1 MTDFAPL
8 SPEQEAKLRESFKRC
23 SPETVEAILRF
34 RNERNL
40 CSVIVAVN
48 GIIERYLK
56 LEPGETLA
64 AKPGSTRLGED
75 LGIDSLTMLE
85 IVMAIE
91 EALDFRIEDSEAR
104 AIRTLGDVRQYVD
117 DRVHNRPVSLAT
129 VEVYERDRICLILPQ
144 QPPFLFLDRGEIR
157 GDTVKGTYLFRGD
170 ESFFAGHFRDEPI
183 VPASIVY
190 EALGQAGCLWVLE
203 QVPKRLSLAL
213 PANHVLF
220 VGMDEARFA
229 RRAKPGDEI
238 TLELEMSR
246 LRAPLVVFN
255 GRVTVQGQL
264 LARVEGLTLAF
275 GDISAHENA
284 ESAAPHVGESH
295 GTESVTSTPVPAAV
309 TNGTHASAPAD
320 RPAPEQSPVA
330 SF

>member
-1 MTDFAPL
+1 MDPGCSTHLA
-8 SPEQEAKLRESFKRC
+8 SEQEVRLRESFKRC

-34 RNERNL
+34 RTQRDA
-40 CSVIVAVN
+40 SAVIIVVN
-48 GIIERYLK
+48 GVIERYLK
-56 LEPGETLA
+56 LAPGETLA
-64 AKPGSTRLGED
+64 NKPDATRLGED

-85 IVMAIE
+85 VVMAIE
-91 EALDFRIEDSEAR
+91 EALDFRIEDADAR
-104 AIRTLGDVRQYVD
+104 AIRTLGDVRLYVD
-117 DRVHNRPVSLAT
+117 DRVHGRPVSLAT
-129 VEVYERDRICLILPQ
+129 VEIYERDRICLILPQ
-144 QPPFLFLDRGEIR
+144 QPPFLFLDRAEIR
-157 GDTVKGTYLFRGD
+157 GDQVKATYLFRGD

-203 QVPKRLSLAL
+203 QVPRRLSLSL

-220 VGMDEARFA
+220 AGMDEARFS

-255 GRVTVQGQL
+255 GRVTLQGQP

-275 GDISAHENA
+275 GDVNA
-284 ESAAPHVGESH
+284 A
-295 GTESVTSTPVPAAV
+295 T
-309 TNGTHASAPAD
+309 
-320 RPAPEQSPVA
+320 APEAGAKSSADLPPVAEPPGRNVEPVPVA

>member
-1 MTDFAPL
+1 MDPVPL
-8 SPEQEAKLRESFKRC
+8 NPEQEAKLRESFKRC
-23 SPETVEAILRF
+23 SPQTLEAILRF
-34 RNERNL
+34 RNQRDL
-40 CSVIVAVN
+40 GAVIVAVN
-48 GIIERYLK
+48 GVIERYLK
-56 LEPGETLA
+56 LAPGETLA
-64 AKPGSTRLGED
+64 DKPNETKLGED

-117 DRVHNRPVSLAT
+117 DRVHGRPVSLAT
-129 VEVYERDRICLILPQ
+129 VEAYERDRICLVLPQ
-144 QPPFLFLDRGEIR
+144 QPPFLFLDKAEIR
-157 GDTVKGTYLFRGD
+157 GNHVKATYLFRGD

-203 QVPKRLSLAL
+203 QVPKRLAIPL
-213 PANHVLF
+213 PSHQVLF

-238 TLELEMSR
+238 TLELENTR

-255 GRVTVQGQL
+255 GRVTVGGQM

-275 GDISAHENA
+275 GELHEPEGA
-284 ESAAPHVGESH
+284 QAAAP
-295 GTESVTSTPVPAAV
+295 AAADEV
-309 TNGTHASAPAD
+309 HLAAGNGTHAPVRAASG
-320 RPAPEQSPVA
+320 PEPVV
-330 SF
+330 SL

>member
-1 MTDFAPL
+1 MPPMDFAPL
-8 SPEQEAKLRESFKRC
+8 NLDQETRLRESFKRC
-23 SPETVEAILRF
+23 SPETMDAILRF
-34 RNERNL
+34 RNQREIS
-40 CSVIVAVN
+40 SVIVVVN
-48 GIIERYLK
+48 GVIERYIK
-56 LEPGETLA
+56 LAPGETLA
-64 AKPGSTRLGED
+64 CKPGTTRLGED

-129 VEVYERDRICLILPQ
+129 AETYERDRICLILPQ
-144 QPPFLFLDRGEIR
+144 QPPFLFLDKGEIR
-157 GDTVKGTYLFRGD
+157 GDQVKGTYLFRGD

-203 QVPKRLSLAL
+203 QVPKRLSLSL

-220 VGMDEARFA
+220 VGMDEARFS

-238 TLELEMSR
+238 TLELEMTR

-255 GRVTVQGQL
+255 GRVTVGGQL

-275 GDISAHENA
+275 GDINAHEESGAA
-284 ESAAPHVGESH
+284 EPVGAS
-295 GTESVTSTPVPAAV
+295 TSNG
-309 TNGTHASAPAD
+309 NGTHPVNVGSPSVGKTAPV
-320 RPAPEQSPVA
+320 PVA